1 MTNKKQ
7 LFLSIAGAMAILT
20 ACSGGNGGQAQNQFG
35 SQFAAAFN
43 SSANFDPKD
52 DPNLV
57 ITYMGKTGVDYTAD
71 PIDI

>member
-1 MTNKKQ
+1 MTSRKQ
-7 LFLSIAGAMAILT
+7 LFLSCAGAMAILA
-20 ACSGGNGGQAQNQFG
+20 ACGGGNGGQVQSQFG

-43 SSANFDPKD
+43 GGANFDPKD

-57 ITYMGKTGVDYTAD
+57 ITYMGKTDVDYTAD

>member
-1 MTNKKQ
+1 MSSKKQ
-7 LFLSIAGAMAILT
+7 LMLSVAGAMAILA
-20 ACSGGNGGQAQNQFG
+20 ACGGGNGGQAQNQFG
-35 SQFAAAFN
+35 TQFAAAFN
-43 SSANFDPKD
+43 GGANFDPKD